1 MSAQFTSQWPR
12 IRQFL
17 HADNPT
23 SSVGDDYLS
32 FLRTEDRLD
41 PAERAAA
48 YEEWADFYEWRLAR
62 RAGELATDRVKRYLA
77 AEWTESMT
85 YSCRRSAAF
94 ARGEDPGPCVPL
106 STRRP
111 DLAEERLAITAETV
125 ANLEPRT
132 QLAKAG

>member
-12 IRQFL
+12 IRRFL
-17 HADNPT
+17 HIDNPT
-23 SSVGDDYLS
+23 GTVDGDYLT

-77 AEWTESMT
+77 AEWTESMA
-85 YSCRRSAAF
+85 YSCRRSAAL
-94 ARGEDPGPCVPL
+94 ARGEEPGPCVPL
-106 STRRP
+106 SARRP